1 VRILNSGNIIKGLL
15 AVFLHTT
22 YCTGTGCNLGRSL
35 VVNSKCLHNNFV
47 SGFIIKIADLQVRV
61 RTAEHYVNCPQRT
74 INLK

>member
-22 YCTGTGCNLGRSL
+22 YCTGTGYNFGRRL

-47 SGFIIKIADLQVRV
+47 SGFIFKSANLQV
-61 RTAEHYVNCPQRT
+61 RTAEY
-74 INLK
+74 